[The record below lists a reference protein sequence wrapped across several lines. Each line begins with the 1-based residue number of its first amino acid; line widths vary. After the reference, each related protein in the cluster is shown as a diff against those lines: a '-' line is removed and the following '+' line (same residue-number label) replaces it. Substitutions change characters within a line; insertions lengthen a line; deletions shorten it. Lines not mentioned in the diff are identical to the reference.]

1 MIQDLEI
8 RPLSPDEDLKPVEDI
23 QRAAWGFTDL
33 AIVPDYLFKVV
44 ARFKAG
50 FAGGAFHKGR
60 MVGFVLA
67 FATDNNEVHHSDMV
81 AVDPAWQSGNRG
93 VSIGYELKLL
103 HRREAMKEGIEIIH
117 WTFDPLMS
125 KNANL
130 NVRKL
135 GAGFAE
141 YMPDFY
147 GTSVAEG
154 LYEGISTDRV
164 LVSWK
169 LSDYP
174 PRKGRTDGIEELPLV
189 DSPDKIGGDRF
200 RIEIPYDLGE
210 LKKNDMEAAK
220 AFRIRSAAIFT
231 KALKEGYQ
239 VKGFKALTDEKR
251 SFYLFERG

>member
-1 MIQDLEI
+1 MTSELEI
-8 RPLSPDEDLKPVEDI
+8 RAFRPDDDLKGVEEV
-23 QRAAWGFTDL
+23 QRAAWGFSDL
-33 AIVPDYLFKVV
+33 AIVPDYLVKVV
-44 ARFKAG
+44 TRFNLG
-50 FAGGAFHKGR
+50 FAGGAFHQGR

-67 FATDNNEVHHSDMV
+67 FETDEKKVHHSDMV

-93 VSIGYELKLL
+93 VSVGFLLKLL
-103 HRREAMKEGIEIIH
+103 HRQEALKKGIEIIH

-135 GAGFAE
+135 GAGFAK
-141 YMPDFY
+141 YLPDFY

-174 PRKGRTDGIEELPLV
+174 PQKGRTAGIEELPLV
-189 DSPDKIGGDRF
+189 DNPEKVGGDRF
-200 RIEIPYDLGE
+200 RLEIPYDLGE
-210 LKKNDMEAAK
+210 LKKKDMEEAK
-220 AFRIRSAAIFT
+220 AYRIRTAAILT

-239 VKGFKALTDEKR
+239 VKGFKALPDKKQ
-251 SFYLFERG
+251 SFYLFERN